1 MINEK
6 TATETPVLIDVTRLI
21 LRLLKGRR
29 ATGVDRVGLAYLS
42 HYRACCGVQLH
53 AVLSWGGRVRVMD
66 AALSQKIFDRLLN
79 DARKPDDVRFWR
91 RQLLRIACFY
101 KVDRSYAGAVL
112 FNTGHKGVESSA
124 YVKTLQAM
132 GVKPV
137 YFVHDLIPLTF
148 PEYCRP
154 DEEDKH
160 AARMCNML
168 AGAAAVVVNSDDTK
182 RELLAFAD
190 KQGLPCPPV
199 QTAWLASCVEET
211 EQLDKSL
218 PGFSQHPYFV
228 MLGTIEARKNH
239 LLLLHVWRSLVE
251 ELGVQNVPRLVIIG
265 QRGWECEQVIDL
277 LDRAQKL
284 KSVVAEL
291 NTVADGQLSD
301 LLAGARAL
309 LFPSFAEGFGMPLVE
324 ALELG
329 VPVIASDIPVFREI
343 GQGVPDFADPLDGIR
358 WRNLILA
365 YADPDSDI
373 RRMQIDRMVSYRPWT
388 WRDHFK
394 QVDLFLRQH
403 RLFPPVSE

>member
-1 MINEK
+1 MKKEE
-6 TATETPVLIDVTRLI
+6 TAAGKPVLIDVTRLI
-21 LRLLKGRR
+21 LRLLKGKR
-29 ATGVDRVGLAYLS
+29 ATGVDRVGLAYIS

-53 AVLSWGGRVRVMD
+53 AVLSWGGWVRVMD
-66 AALSQKIFDRLLN
+66 AVLSQKIFDRLLN

-101 KVDRSYAGAVL
+101 KVDRSYAGALL
-112 FNTGHKGVESSA
+112 FNTGHKGVESLP

-154 DEEDKH
+154 DEEAKH

-168 AGAAAVVVNSDDTK
+168 AGASALVVNSDDTK
-182 RELLAFAD
+182 RALLAFAGNH
-190 KQGLPCPPV
+190 GLPCPPV
-199 QTAWLASCVEET
+199 QTAWLASCVEEVA
-211 EQLDKSL
+211 QFDK
-218 PGFSQHPYFV
+218 GQTDFSQQPYFI

-239 LLLLHVWRSLVE
+239 LLVLHVWRSLVE
-251 ELGVQNVPRLVIIG
+251 ELGVQNVPRLVIVG

-277 LDRAQKL
+277 LDRSQKL
-284 KSVVAEL
+284 KSVVTEL
-291 NTVADGQLSD
+291 NTVADGQLSH
-301 LLAGARAL
+301 LLAGACAL

-343 GQGVPDFADPLDGIR
+343 GQGVPEFADPLDGIR

-365 YADPDSDI
+365 YADSDSDA
-373 RRMQIDRMVSYRPWT
+373 RRMQIERLSSYRPWT